1 MDNCLFCKI
10 SQGEINSNTI
20 YEDDIV
26 KTFLDINPTSV
37 GHLLIVPKVHYLD
50 FDDIPLVVLTHIME
64 VAKRMKKLLESKLG
78 AEGMTIIQN
87 NGFVQEI
94 KHFHLHLVPKYRGNA
109 IKLSVS
115 EVYDILRSEV

>member
-109 IKLSVS
+109 KKLSVS

>member
-1 MDNCLFCKI
+1 M
-10 SQGEINSNTI
+10 
-20 YEDDIV
+20 
-26 KTFLDINPTSV
+26 
-37 GHLLIVPKVHYLD
+37 IVPKVHYLD

-109 IKLSVS
+109 KKLSVS

>member
-78 AEGMTIIQN
+78 AEGMTIIKN

-109 IKLSVS
+109 KKLSVS